1 MHDQWAYLKRVEIMY
16 ITLKWENVEN
26 VAVDLFSTLSNSWVL
41 IKRLDRQ
48 TVKHVSFIQK
58 KRLQRASTYY
68 LHCIGMLEYLFK
80 NIISFYI
87 AERRDLLKRLWLSL
101 SVCTYLGKVFYCGF
115 TKNVAKTYLTWS
127 YHYYVMQSA

>member
-1 MHDQWAYLKRVEIMY
+1 MY

-68 LHCIGMLEYLFK
+68 PHWIGMLEYIFFK
-80 NIISFYI
+80 NIIYFYI
-87 AERRDLLKRLWLSL
+87 AERRDLLKRL
-101 SVCTYLGKVFYCGF
+101 
-115 TKNVAKTYLTWS
+115 
-127 YHYYVMQSA
+127 